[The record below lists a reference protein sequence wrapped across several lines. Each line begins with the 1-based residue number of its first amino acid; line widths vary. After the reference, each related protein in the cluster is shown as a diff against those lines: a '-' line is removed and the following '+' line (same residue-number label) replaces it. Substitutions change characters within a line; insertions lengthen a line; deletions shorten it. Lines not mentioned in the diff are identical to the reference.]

1 MARMQAMRLTIYE
14 HSVHWVHWASSCER
28 ARTDNS
34 RREDRSHLTEPC
46 MRDLKDY
53 QRRTGREESGTY
65 VMAHAMIPV
74 VFSPFR
80 YRLVS
85 SVDFSLVIFSPPRLR

>member
-34 RREDRSHLTEPC
+34 RRADTSHPTEPR
-46 MRDLKDY
+46 MR
-53 QRRTGREESGTY
+53 G
-65 VMAHAMIPV
+65 VMAHMIPA

-80 YRLVS
+80 YRLIS
-85 SVDFSLVIFSPPRLR
+85 SVDFSLIIFSPRL